1 MKKLYTLLL
10 AAAVTLT
17 AAAASP
23 FQGVRNDSPMRNEV
37 KFTDS
42 KVANLTYSSE
52 AVAKAAMTAN
62 SRANEF
68 PSIDSNYLL
77 LSYPDMEETSTGDAN
92 PCHLYEDASEGAGMG
107 YYFLDNFIMSGTDK
121 IECTMEYK
129 DVTIGEQTGTVLS
142 LVIPAETPLY
152 TNTRGTFKLCLFA
165 YTEQGPSLIIDENEK
180 YIDIEFWYTENGW
193 IFPYDS
199 GYGIAWI
206 NSQMSGSWIIDPYMA
221 LPNGSYQGLEVFEV
235 NEDDSIADSQD
246 IVTDVYAEFDEESNT
261 ILLANFGDYHKQIT
275 MSVDLAKQ
283 EAVAT
288 NQTVA
293 DIPYRTEE
301 GYVFF
306 DGKLNNRYSSD
317 GFTATLRN
325 ENGKTIITNKESWI
339 LIEPNDILGN
349 ANNVWCS
356 IILGSE
362 ITLDFEIPGLSGISN
377 VTVADENAPVEYYNL
392 QGVRVA
398 NPESGLYIKRQGNKA
413 TKVLVK

>member
-68 PSIDSNYLL
+68 PSIDSKYMLI
-77 LSYPDMEETSTGDAN
+77 SYPDNEETSTADAN
-92 PCHLYEDASEGAGMG
+92 PCHLYEDESDGAGMG
-107 YYFLDNFIMSGTDK
+107 YYFLENFIMSGTDK
-121 IECTMEYK
+121 IECTMEYE
-129 DVTIGEQTGTVLS
+129 DVAMQGQTVTVLK
-142 LVIPAETPLY
+142 LVIPSGTTLYSYNGETYKLRLFGYDEEGNPGLY
-152 TNTRGTFKLCLFA
+152 SN
-165 YTEQGPSLIIDENEK
+165 
-180 YIDIEFWYTENGW
+180 DIEFWYAQGAW
-193 IFPYDS
+193 VFPFNE
-199 GYGIAWI
+199 GMGIAWI
-206 NSQMSGSWIIDPYMA
+206 NSQSRGSWIVDPTMV
-221 LPNGSYQGLEVFEV
+221 PTNGTYEGLEVTDV
-235 NEDDSIADSQD
+235 NDDGSIADSQD

-261 ILLANFGDYHKQIT
+261 LLLANFGDFHKLIT
-275 MSVDLAKQ
+275 LSVDLTKQ

-288 NQTVA
+288 DQTVA
-293 DIPYRTEE
+293 DIPYNPGT
-301 GYVFF
+301 GYVYI
-306 DGKLNNRYSSD
+306 DGKLMDMSPDATN
-317 GFTATLRN
+317 FTAALRN
-325 ENGKTIITNKESWI
+325 ENGKTIMTNEQSWI
-339 LIEPNDILGN
+339 IIEPNEILGN
-349 ANNVWCS
+349 TNNVWYS

-362 ITLDFEIPGLSGISN
+362 ITLDFEIPGLTGISN